1 MTMEL
6 VNGIPCFNCTDVERA
21 KKVGVAGA
29 ANAQDP
35 LHPSAVVPANGNAG
49 TGTDAASPPGT
60 VTPVDAPIFGV
71 NQPLASGT
79 RGTQLNLL
87 A

>member
-1 MTMEL
+1 MGMEL

-21 KKVGVAGA
+21 KKVGLDGSGNV
-29 ANAQDP
+29 QDP
-35 LHPSAVVPANGNAG
+35 LHPSTVLPANGNTG
-49 TGTDAASPPGT
+49 TGADAASPAGT
-60 VTPVDAPIFGV
+60 VTAVDAPVFGV
-71 NQPLASGT
+71 NQPLASGD

>member
-1 MTMEL
+1 MAMEL

-21 KKVGVAGA
+21 KKVGLDAPGNV
-29 ANAQDP
+29 QDP
-35 LHPSAVVPANGNAG
+35 LHPSPVISPNGAANASNGAPAL
-49 TGTDAASPPGT
+49 D
-60 VTPVDAPIFGV
+60 V
-71 NQPLASGT
+71 NQPLAGGD